1 MQIHSLMLEGKD
13 LHLCLIFDFHLKF
26 EMMKNLI
33 FEFGKTGRF
42 LIESIIHCYLNQ
54 TDAGRSL
61 IIDWLSRICFG
72 HSFLMRLVGHIL
84 HIELFSSFFK

>member
-1 MQIHSLMLEGKD
+1 MQTHSLMLEGKD

-42 LIESIIHCYLNQ
+42 LIESIIHCYFSQ
-54 TDAGRSL
+54 TDDG
-61 IIDWLSRICFG
+61 
-72 HSFLMRLVGHIL
+72 
-84 HIELFSSFFK
+84 